1 MCCLLRQVRTGQ
13 YVCHLSSIN
22 PQHGA
27 TLVSNFSIR
36 IKRQTPIGART
47 APPLKGT
54 RFRKEQE
61 RVWMRERGRWTKVA
75 RGRLGSW
82 RDPSQL
88 TASHSIL
95 RDRPQE
101 INLPTFHGN
110 TRVKHAPPNPR
121 VKLYPQGG
129 KGEQPPALCDTDN
142 CNPPPK
148 THTHTHTHTHTYT
161 NTQRVTVTHRTRQS
175 KTTFRGKTGRG
186 RPNERSRLKAEW
198 ELTVTQLVISANHQY
213 VKHFYMVQ
221 LFFRFN
227 VLIHVESMPFLE
239 IEIA

>member
-1 MCCLLRQVRTGQ
+1 MAEVSVTSEKRIPLGGPRSGTRGTETVDRGKTHKNTTFSQHVCCLLRQVRTGQ

-27 TLVSNFSIR
+27 TLVSNFSFR

-61 RVWMRERGRWTKVA
+61 RVWKRERGRWTKGA

-95 RDRPQE
+95 RDRPEE

-110 TRVKHAPPNPR
+110 TKVKHAPRNPR

-129 KGEQPPALCDTDN
+129 QGTQPPALCDTDN
-142 CNPPPK
+142 CKPPPP
-148 THTHTHTHTHTYT
+148 
-161 NTQRVTVTHRTRQS
+161 R
-175 KTTFRGKTGRG
+175 
-186 RPNERSRLKAEW
+186 
-198 ELTVTQLVISANHQY
+198 
-213 VKHFYMVQ
+213 
-221 LFFRFN
+221 
-227 VLIHVESMPFLE
+227 
-239 IEIA
+239 